1 MNNNQQ
7 FDNHIKEQF
16 NSYSPDVH
24 PRIWE
29 NIIAEQDKRR
39 PVGFWFSLYNS
50 NSGKAL
56 ILGLILVL
64 STGVAWLYFN
74 NNNAAAGKQSISK
87 TDNNNTN
94 SSSNELPGNNNS
106 LDLNSTGSISGE
118 ENNTTTNV
126 NDALST
132 TGSAKINIVSPS
144 LQPVDE
150 DNNAGTVKPAAGRR
164 YSGAGGLLNIK
175 TQSPGLSDEGD
186 DFAGQGTLLGR
197 LTFSVQKI
205 SAKQKEKKQSTI
217 SFSPVVYLPDCP
229 GFENDAAGNKKYF
242 EFYAGPDYAFKSLT
256 DTGNSAYLQ
265 KRKESTKFSS
275 GYSAGIR
282 YTKVFNNS
290 MSVRGGINYS
300 QINEK
305 FKFTQ
310 GNLIQITYIINA
322 AGDTIGSYT
331 TTGTRYKTTVNRFRS
346 IDIPVSVGYELGNGK
361 LHANI
366 NVGVIVNVYSWQRGD
381 VLDTAYQPVNIT
393 TGKNASPY
401 GFKTNVGAG
410 FIGAISVYYKLND
423 RLHLMAE
430 PYFRY
435 NLSQMNKENI
445 TLRQK
450 YHTAG
455 LRLGIRLDIK

>member
-1 MNNNQQ
+1 
-7 FDNHIKEQF
+7 
-16 NSYSPDVH
+16 
-24 PRIWE
+24 
-29 NIIAEQDKRR
+29 
-39 PVGFWFSLYNS
+39 
-50 NSGKAL
+50 
-56 ILGLILVL
+56 
-64 STGVAWLYFN
+64 
-74 NNNAAAGKQSISK
+74 
-87 TDNNNTN
+87 
-94 SSSNELPGNNNS
+94 
-106 LDLNSTGSISGE
+106 
-118 ENNTTTNV
+118 
-126 NDALST
+126 
-132 TGSAKINIVSPS
+132 
-144 LQPVDE
+144 
-150 DNNAGTVKPAAGRR
+150 
-164 YSGAGGLLNIK
+164 
-175 TQSPGLSDEGD
+175 
-186 DFAGQGTLLGR
+186 
-197 LTFSVQKI
+197 
-205 SAKQKEKKQSTI
+205 
-217 SFSPVVYLPDCP
+217 
-229 GFENDAAGNKKYF
+229 
-242 EFYAGPDYAFKSLT
+242 
-256 DTGNSAYLQ
+256 
-265 KRKESTKFSS
+265 
-275 GYSAGIR
+275 
-282 YTKVFNNS
+282 